1 MQSEFYFAYG
11 SNLNAKNWKERTGIP
26 FNRAFEKCGTAYLPD
41 ERLAFTRRSAI
52 PGGGVLDIIPSPRH
66 VVAGAVY
73 RIKTNTAMFALDRK
87 EGFPYCYQKV
97 ERIVFTENG
106 KSILVFTYK
115 AVEQEEYIEPHPDY
129 VKTVAE
135 GLWSFGLPTEC
146 LLAAATN
153 KPMPFMIDSFFCYG
167 TLRKGQCRFNVLER
181 LGIVSEQVGTVKG
194 TLYQCGSYPGAVLGT
209 PKTKKHIVGDLIQVR
224 NVAEAMS
231 QLDYIEGFYG
241 FGDPHSLFCRR
252 IVPVELPDEKTTLA
266 WVYEYNKDVARLNQ
280 IKSGDWTKR

>member
-11 SNLNAKNWKERTGIP
+11 SNLNTKNWQERTGIP
-26 FNRAFEKCGTAYLPD
+26 FNKAFEKCGTAYLPD

-52 PGGGVLDIIPSPRH
+52 PGGGVLDIIPSPGH

-73 RIKTNTAMFALDRK
+73 RTKTNTAMFALDRK

-97 ERIVFTENG
+97 KRIVFTANG
-106 KSILVFTYK
+106 QSVLVFTYK

-135 GLWSFGLPTEC
+135 GLRSFGLPTEC

-167 TLRKGQCRFNVLER
+167 TLRKGQCRFSVIKR
-181 LGIVSEQVGTVKG
+181 LGIVSEKTGSIKG
-194 TLYQCGSYPGAVLGT
+194 TLYDCGSYPGAVLGN
-209 PKTKKHIVGDLIQVR
+209 PKTRRRVIGDLIQVR
-224 NVAEAMS
+224 NVTEAMS

-241 FGDPHSLFCRR
+241 FGDPSSLFCRR
-252 IVPVELPDEKTTLA
+252 IVPVELSNGKTALA
-266 WVYEYNKDVARLNQ
+266 WVYAYNRSVTQKEL
-280 IKSGDWTKR
+280 IKSGNWVKR